1 MLRRLLILIVV
12 TTAAGSCS
20 PSVVLENEF
29 KMDRVGRVSEKKSRP
44 RACEHLKRD
53 YTEDEW
59 DPVTETYPENVAWN
73 DCMGVGRR

>member
-1 MLRRLLILIVV
+1 MRRLLIISTLA
-12 TTAAGSCS
+12 TGSCS
-20 PSVVLENEF
+20 SPFVVNEME
-29 KMDRVGRVSEKKSRP
+29 MDRVDEVSHSVSRP
-44 RACEHLKRD
+44 RACEHLRRE

>member
-1 MLRRLLILIVV
+1 MRRLLIISTLA
-12 TTAAGSCS
+12 TGSCS
-20 PSVVLENEF
+20 SPFVADDVLE
-29 KMDRVGRVSEKKSRP
+29 MDRVDEVSHSVSRP
-44 RACEHLKRD
+44 RACEHLRRE